1 MNKILLL
8 SLSVV
13 LILNLIFF
21 FKSMPKEN
29 FEQSKDTDVKFFD
42 KQVIELD
49 KLREDNANIDNFKP
63 IKESDLKLF
72 CKQNKNEEPT
82 CYRQ

>member
-13 LILNLIFF
+13 LILILIFF
-21 FKSMPKEN
+21 FKSSPKEN
-29 FEQSKDTDVKFFD
+29 FEQSKDTDIKFFD